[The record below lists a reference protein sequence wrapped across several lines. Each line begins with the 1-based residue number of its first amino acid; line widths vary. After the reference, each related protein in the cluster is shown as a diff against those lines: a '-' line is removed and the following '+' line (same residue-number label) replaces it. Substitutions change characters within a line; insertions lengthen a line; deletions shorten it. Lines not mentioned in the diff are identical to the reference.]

1 MSTSFK
7 GLIAKA
13 VAVEEK
19 VKADLAKA
27 AADVDGVVVKLAAD
41 APEIE
46 AVANVALP
54 GVSNFVPLGIS
65 LLEGVAD
72 ILNKGDAAAEKNL
85 TDAGLDSSLLASV
98 KAELANI
105 KKLV

>member
-1 MSTSFK
+1 MGSFK

-13 VAVEEK
+13 VAAETK
-19 VKADLAKA
+19 IKADIAKA
-27 AADVDGVVVKLAAD
+27 ASAVDGVVVKLAAD

-46 AVANVALP
+46 AVANIALP
-54 GVSNFVPLGIS
+54 GVSAYVPLGLS

-72 ILNKGDAAAEKNL
+72 ILAKGDAAAEKNL

>member
-1 MSTSFK
+1 MSFK
-7 GLIAKA
+7 GLITKA
-13 VAVEEK
+13 VADEQK
-19 VKADLAKA
+19 IKADIAKA
-27 AADVDGVVVKLAAD
+27 ASAVDGVVVKLEAD

-54 GVSNFVPLGIS
+54 GVGNFVPLGLT

-72 ILNKGDAAAEKNL
+72 ILDKGDAVAEKNL